1 MESEKNSAMGKATE
15 VRSLEYYQRGL
26 EVCQR
31 ELETYKTLY
40 WGLQL
45 ELDGIDTIRK
55 SNPYIALRR
64 YNAME
69 KHIAEYKCTHSDKEE
84 EARSISEPDV
94 GYDCVGGTT
103 ITADSELKL
112 YKKPYWELQDGL
124 DKIEFM
130 RKNSIRYA
138 ALRRQKTLENLGLIF
153 ENNQWG
159 PKKLK
164 INIKN
169 GESCNDWDCDGGDN
183 DCSGRDE
190 ID

>member
-1 MESEKNSAMGKATE
+1 MASEQKTVESEVS
-15 VRSLEYYQRGL
+15 SLLWYKHEL
-26 EVCQR
+26 EVCKR
-31 ELETYKTLY
+31 ELETYKALY
-40 WGLQL
+40 WELQI
-45 ELDGIDTIRK
+45 ELDRVDDMRK
-55 SNPYIALRR
+55 RDPYCALKRQRAKER
-64 YNAME
+64 Y
-69 KHIAEYKCTHSDKEE
+69 IAEYKRTHSDKEE
-84 EARSISEPDV
+84 EAKSISEPDV

-130 RKNSIRYA
+130 RKSSIRYA
-138 ALRRQKTLENLGLIF
+138 ALRRQKALENLGLIF

-164 INIKN
+164 INIKH

>member
-1 MESEKNSAMGKATE
+1 MASAKVSTTEAE

-31 ELETYKTLY
+31 ELESYKTLY
-40 WGLQL
+40 WELQL
-45 ELDGIDTIRK
+45 ELDGIDTMRK
-55 SNPYIALRR
+55 NDPYIALRR

-69 KHIAEYKCTHSDKEE
+69 KHRMEYENKHTEVSSDKGEVD
-84 EARSISEPDV
+84 PDV

-130 RKNSIRYA
+130 RKNSMRYA
-138 ALRRQKTLENLGLIF
+138 ALRRQKALENLGLIF

-164 INIKN
+164 INIKH